1 MPVPEIIGPTVLS
14 AQGDSYNE
22 PAQVRAILW
31 EGATTAGDTCEV
43 REQKDDRLLFAGR
56 AIGTQ
61 TWQGVVL
68 PMTAPMGFRLTQ
80 ISAGRV
86 IVYHAEPD
94 AV

>member
-1 MPVPEIIGPTVLS
+1 MPVPDIVGPTLLTVVG
-14 AQGDSYNE
+14 QEYTE
-22 PAQVRAILW
+22 PAQIRAILW

-43 REQKDDRLLFAGR
+43 RERLSNRLLFPGR
-56 AIGTQ
+56 ATGTQ

-68 PMTAPMGFRLTQ
+68 PMSAPTGFKLTQ
-80 ISAGRV
+80 LSAGRV